1 VQLLRGALKDYPWG
15 RIDGLAQWA
24 GGPTGGP
31 QAELWFG
38 VHPAA
43 RSPLIDADG
52 GVTGQHLDDVLSI
65 ESAPVLVKLLAAA
78 EPLSV
83 QIHPVAEVARAQW
96 QAQHAGAEEVYADPF
111 EKSEVML
118 ALEPFRAFAGWRA
131 PDEVRALLA
140 GIPGTESVRAVAED
154 RIAAVRAVLDLAGD
168 LNGDPDGDLATMI
181 AALPAAAQVLDDAA
195 QRAYRD
201 VAERYPQDI
210 GALVTTLLDTVTLQ
224 PGEAIYLPAGVPH
237 SYLDGLGVEVMTTS
251 DNVARLGLTGKPV
264 FADHALAAIRP
275 ERDPA
280 WMRAGTARTPA
291 GFDLTLLRDG
301 SQTLSS
307 GRYRVV
313 LAIES
318 DVQVDGVPVPVGAA
332 AVVTADEPDA
342 LVTARGV
349 AALVTAAVP

>member
-1 VQLLRGALKDYPWG
+1 MQLLRGALKDYPWG
-15 RIDGLAQWA
+15 RVDGLAVWA

-43 RSPLIDADG
+43 RSPIVDVEG
-52 GVTGQHLDDVLSI
+52 HPTGQYLDDVVPI

-96 QAQHAGAEEVYADPF
+96 DAQQAGAEQVYADPF

-131 PDEVRALLA
+131 PEEVRALLA

-154 RIAAVRAVLDLAGD
+154 RVAAVRAVLDL
-168 LNGDPDGDLATMI
+168 DGDLTSMI
-181 AALPAAAQVLDDAA
+181 AALPEAAQVLDESA

-201 VAERYPQDI
+201 VAQRYPHDV
-210 GALVTTLLDTVTLQ
+210 GALITTLLDTITLQ

-237 SYLDGLGVEVMTTS
+237 SYLEGLGVEVMTTS

-264 FADHALAAIRP
+264 FPDHAVAAIRP
-275 ERDPA
+275 ERDPV
-280 WMRAGTARTPA
+280 WMREGAVPV
-291 GFDLTLLRDG
+291 GFDLALLRDG
-301 SQTLSS
+301 SQTLST
-307 GRYRVV
+307 GYYRVV

-318 DVQVDGVPVPVGAA
+318 DVRVNGVAVPVGAA
-332 AVVTADEPDA
+332 VVATADQPD
-342 LVTARGV
+342 LMVTVQGA
-349 AALVTAAVP
+349 AALVSAAVR